1 MYRPQFPF
9 GPEPGVDDGDFDHY
23 FDYLTVPLL
32 NNTALAA
39 SGIIQNINLQLQQDW
54 PFDIYGIQVK
64 AANAGDPVVEVLFKD
79 CFGNSLSDD
88 YVPLD
93 LAYAPDG
100 QGLYFTNIVFEPKIP
115 CPPGGVI
122 LMNLK
127 NQTSG
132 SADLTKVR
140 IVISGMKRRPYKAV
154 QCA

>member
-9 GPEPGVDDGDFDHY
+9 TPEPGVDDGDFDHY

-39 SGIIQNINLQLQQDW
+39 SGIIQNIPLTLQSDW
-54 PFDIYGIQVK
+54 PFNIRGIQVK
-64 AANAGDPVVEVLFKD
+64 AVNAGDPVVEVQFKD
-79 CFGNSLSDD
+79 CFGNYLSDD

-100 QGLYFTNIVFEPKIP
+100 AGLYFTNIVFEPEIR
-115 CPPGGVI
+115 CPQGGVI

-132 SADLTKVR
+132 NADLTKVR
-140 IVISGMKRRPYKAV
+140 INLSGMKRRPFKAV
-154 QCA
+154 NCG